1 MLLGIVVGHDEAA
14 SCSSMDHG
22 GGKRRDDVHY
32 CLFLAAASGA
42 DLTSAHGSEFFRVRT
57 PFNRRF
63 VGTPPSNAG
72 LHARD
77 LWLGLSV
84 APTRSILCQPC
95 QRPRPNKDQQ
105 VRVASSRALHPR
117 IVGKFL
123 EEWYPSASDD
133 QALALSHS
141 HDRTLAVS
149 GHRYNQQQTR

>member
-63 VGTPPSNAG
+63 VGTPP
-72 LHARD
+72 R
-77 LWLGLSV
+77 SV
-84 APTRSILCQPC
+84 AWAISGAHAIHPVPAMPTAPAQ
-95 QRPRPNKDQQ
+95 QRPAGPGRLEPSFTSEDCRQI
-105 VRVASSRALHPR
+105 PR
-117 IVGKFL
+117 RMV
-123 EEWYPSASDD
+123 P
-133 QALALSHS
+133 Q
-141 HDRTLAVS
+141 
-149 GHRYNQQQTR
+149 